1 MPYYAFLCAVVLM
14 VLALSWALWSYTHSI
29 AFPFGM
35 ALLYF
40 WSLHGAWAIVTDQL
54 GGDSQMHYHYLFEK
68 MFPVYLD
75 ESYTW
80 TLGLYAAFL
89 LVVALTVLF
98 SVRPQRFFSASLPPV
113 NLSHDK
119 VIAICGSAALL
130 SVWAIHDSLG
140 NAIQAGTSGYI
151 ATRTVTDDM
160 TWFRINQELNRVA
173 LIPAAIG
180 FAAFLS
186 GGKCRYFAGYRSAR
200 HLAGYAAVLG
210 FMFCFC
216 VALGNKSELAMALF
230 SGCLFY
236 LVNST
241 RPRMGRMML
250 AGTALI
256 ACIGFIDFARGLA
269 VNDIAQ
275 HVSIGEV
282 AYSLVRLANSNEGF
296 AAHMS
301 LYGVLYYD
309 IPLTYGSSI
318 QSFLASVVPRTFW
331 PDRPYDIYVY
341 YAQNVDATEGQGY
354 SIHHAAGWYL
364 NFGVPGVIL
373 GAILLGRIW
382 AALYNNFV
390 HDALRPRNILWR
402 VFCIVGFVTFTAN
415 LANLIR
421 SGPEGYKGILID
433 SFFIPV
439 AVLALSRVRKRA
451 TSPAPTTRRGQN
463 IGRLRPSLATP
474 ARAHRS
480 QSLASTRIRPDR
492 WNARQ

>member
-1 MPYYAFLCAVVLM
+1 M
-14 VLALSWALWSYTHSI
+14 VLALSWALWKYTHSI

-35 ALLYF
+35 AVLYF
-40 WSLHGAWAIVTDQL
+40 WSLHGAWAIVTDRL
-54 GGDSQMHYHYLFEK
+54 GGDSQMHYHYLYEK

-75 ESYTW
+75 ECYAW

-98 SVRPQRFFSASLPPV
+98 SVRPARLPTTSLTPV
-113 NLSHDK
+113 ILSHDK
-119 VIAICGSAALL
+119 LIVICGLAVLT

-140 NAIQAGTSGYI
+140 SAIQAGTSGYVT
-151 ATRTVTDDM
+151 TRTVTDDM
-160 TWFRINQELNRVA
+160 SWFRFHQELNRVA
-173 LIPAAIG
+173 LVPAAIG
-180 FAAFLS
+180 FAALLS
-186 GGKCRYFAGYRSAR
+186 GGQCRYLAGRRSLR
-200 HLAGYAAVLG
+200 HLAGYAVVLG

-236 LVNST
+236 VANST
-241 RPRMGRMML
+241 QPKTGRLAL

-269 VNDIAQ
+269 VNDIT
-275 HVSIGEV
+275 HNLSFGEL

-301 LYGVLYYD
+301 LYGAIYYN

-318 QSFLASVVPRTFW
+318 VSFLASIVPRTFW
-331 PDRPYDIYVY
+331 ADRPYDVYTY
-341 YAQNVDATEGQGY
+341 YAQSVNATEGQGY

-373 GAILLGRIW
+373 GALLLGRIW
-382 AALYNNFV
+382 AALYNIFV
-390 HDALRPRNILWR
+390 HDALLPRNNLWR
-402 VFCIVGFVTFTAN
+402 VFCIVAFVTFTAN
-415 LANLIR
+415 VPNLVR
-421 SGPEGYKGILID
+421 AGPEGYKAILVD

-439 AVLALSRVRKRA
+439 SVLMLSRVRKRA
-451 TSPAPTTRRGQN
+451 NSQAPITHRRQA
-463 IGRLRPSLATP
+463 IGRLRPSLAATTGM
-474 ARAHRS
+474 RRS
-480 QSLASTRIRPDR
+480 QTNSRHKIGSD
-492 WNARQ
+492 